1 MTDATIDGPDK
12 ETARNASLVA
22 KPVHVIGVLAVIVLL
37 GAAALFIMKDS
48 GKPGNA
54 ALSGDSPMTL
64 LSDEAESAYSPLS
77 PSNQELLSSVPGLVK
92 GQNEISER
100 ISSLAISV
108 DSLTRNLSDFKSEMD
123 SELSDKNQTL
133 NQLSRDAIDA
143 QAKITSIN
151 QQLKVFNDSVSDL
164 NKKFTSK
171 RKSVSKPI
179 KKKKSTPPFKL
190 LSVQIWNSNPVAI
203 VSHNNSQLGIGVR
216 DKLAGWV
223 IKSISNSGC
232 MEASQNSETVKLC
245 L

>member
-1 MTDATIDGPDK
+1 MTDSTVDGSDNATV
-12 ETARNASLVA
+12 RNAQLVV
-22 KPVHVIGVLAVIVLL
+22 KPVYVIGVLAVIVLL
-37 GAAALFIMKDS
+37 GAAALFVMKDS
-48 GKPGNA
+48 GKPGNT
-54 ALSGDSPMTL
+54 ALSGDSTLSL
-64 LSDEAESAYSPLS
+64 LSDESELAYSPLS

-108 DSLTRNLSDFKSEMD
+108 DSLTRNLSKFKSEVD
-123 SELSDKNQTL
+123 SELSDKNQTF
-133 NQLSRDAIDA
+133 NQLSRNAIDA

-151 QQLKVFNDSVSDL
+151 EQMKVFNDSVSDL

-179 KKKKSTPPFKL
+179 KKKKNTPPFKL

-216 DKLAGWV
+216 DNLAGWA

-232 MEASQNSETVKLC
+232 IEASRNNETVKLC